1 MRDFKVIEMK
11 RIRFFAF
18 FLILILLLAGG
29 SGIFRVIAQNSD
41 EVAERNRSGLGL
53 QKEKED
59 TIDVIF
65 VGDSES
71 YTSIIPPQM
80 WQEKGFTS
88 YTCGQAGQRAQETYS
103 MLKRVF
109 KRQSP
114 KVVVIET
121 NLMYRYENLATEIK
135 KTLSESANYYFPI
148 FRYHDMWK
156 KFPFK
161 NGNGEKLDFKGHD
174 IRTEINAYTGD
185 AAYMK
190 ETEESEEIHR
200 YVKGYL
206 DAVIKLCRENG
217 AEVFFYSAP
226 SPRNYNYKRH
236 NAIQEYADENEV
248 PYLDLNLKTEEL
260 GIDWSQDTLDQGDHL
275 NLYGAQKVTKYIAD
289 VLAEQYELTDRRND
303 ENYQEWNACAEAFQ
317 EQLK

>member
-1 MRDFKVIEMK
+1 MK
-11 RIRFFAF
+11 RIQKIRFFAF
-18 FLILILLLAGG
+18 FLVLVLLLAGS

-41 EVAERNRSGLGL
+41 EVAERNRSGVGL

-59 TIDVIF
+59 TIDAIF

-71 YTSIIPPQM
+71 YTTAIPPQI

-88 YTCGQAGQRAQETYS
+88 YACGQAGQRAQETYS
-103 MLKRVF
+103 MLKRAF
-109 KRQSP
+109 KKQSP

-121 NLMYRYENLATEIK
+121 NLMFRYENLATEVK

-161 NGNGEKLDFKGHD
+161 NSGEAKPDFKGFE
-174 IRTEINAYTGD
+174 IRAGVDAYTGD

-190 ETEESEEIHR
+190 ETEETEEIHR

-206 DAVIKLCRENG
+206 DAVIDLCRENG

-226 SPRNYNYKRH
+226 SPKNYNYKRH
-236 NAIQEYADENEV
+236 NAIQKFADQKGV

-260 GIDWSQDTLDQGDHL
+260 GIDWSQDTMDKGDHL
-275 NLYGAQKVTKYIAD
+275 NLYGAQKVTKYMAD
-289 VLAEQYELTDRRND
+289 LLAEQYEFTDHRND
-303 ENYQEWNACAEAFQ
+303 EKYQDWNKCAEAYQ